1 MRRSRHAALVLAG
14 LAGLVLSSCAS
25 GPAPARF
32 QDIAYASWNESE
44 PAYRLYPGD
53 VLDVALPSAPELSRQ
68 ATVQPDGRIALPYI
82 QPVMVA
88 DRTITEAEQALAYAY
103 APVLRRPEAQISV
116 KTATPLKIFV
126 GGEVDHPGAYDM
138 PGDINALQ
146 AVYMAGGF
154 KPSARASE
162 VIVIRRGADGRAMAR
177 TVNLSAASHDARAD
191 SVPLRRFD
199 IVIVPRSPIAQLG
212 LAVQQYLRD
221 PLPIQFTYAINGQQ
235 YLTTK

>member
-14 LAGLVLSSCAS
+14 LAGLVLTNCAS

-32 QDIAYASWNESE
+32 QDIAYASWSESE

-88 DRTITEAEQALAYAY
+88 DRTILEAEQALAYAY

-177 TVNLSAASHDARAD
+177 TVNLAAASHDSRAD